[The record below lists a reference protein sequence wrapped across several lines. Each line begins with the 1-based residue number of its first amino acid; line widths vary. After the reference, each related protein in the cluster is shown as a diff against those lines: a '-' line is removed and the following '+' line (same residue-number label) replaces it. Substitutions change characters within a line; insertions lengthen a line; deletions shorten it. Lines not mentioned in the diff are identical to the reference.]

1 MKKRYSFLTA
11 RLLPPAARLWVGGHW
26 LILVSLLLFASRLHS
41 GSPEALL
48 YLESFLSSAALA
60 SAILWGA
67 SLGLDLLLRS
77 GELG

>member
-1 MKKRYSFLTA
+1 MKTCYSLLTD

-26 LILVSLLLFASRLHS
+26 LILVSLLIFASRLHH

-48 YLESFLSSAALA
+48 YLDSFLSSAASA
-60 SAILWGA
+60 STILWGA

-77 GELG
+77 GEIG